1 VHSWRWALGL
11 LTIVNLLNYLDRYV
25 VSALVESL
33 RASELKI
40 TDTQAGLLM
49 TSFLLVYTFSSPF
62 FGNIADKGNRPR
74 TMSIGIAL
82 WSLAT
87 AAAGF
92 AQSFTSL
99 FISRAVVGIGEA
111 AYGTIAPTLI
121 MDKVEAKS
129 HGRAFALFYL
139 AIPVGAA
146 LGYVIGGLVDAHF
159 GWRAAFFVAGVPGLI
174 CAVMVWNLPDR
185 GPTKSHAA
193 AKSSTSIASTIT
205 SYATLLKQRTYRNL
219 VIGYALNTFGMGA
232 LAFWM
237 PSFLERVHGLPR
249 EAATTHFGAVVVGTG
264 IVGTLIGGWLSD
276 RWSRTNPAAPIW
288 IGGLACLLG
297 APLIALAL
305 QPVPILPFWPLVIAA
320 ELLIF
325 MATGP
330 INVAIIKAAP
340 EHLRG
345 AGVAL
350 SILLIHIFGD
360 VPSPPLV
367 GWISD
372 GVGLAT
378 GIILVPISIGMGSL
392 FWIRE
397 AFYK

>member
-1 VHSWRWALGL
+1 MSSSRWALGL
-11 LTIVNLLNYLDRYV
+11 LTAVNLLNYLDRYV

-33 RASELKI
+33 RASELQI

-74 TMSIGIAL
+74 SMSIGIAL

-99 FISRAVVGIGEA
+99 FLSRAVVGIGEA

-121 MDKVEAKS
+121 IDKVAAKS
-129 HGRAFALFYL
+129 QGRAFALFYL

-146 LGYVIGGLVDAHF
+146 LGYVIGGLVDAHY
-159 GWRAAFFVAGVPGLI
+159 GWRAAFFIAGMPGLV
-174 CAVMVWNLPDR
+174 CAALVWRLPDR
-185 GPTKSHAA
+185 ETPMALQTKSIHSLPETFKNYVA
-193 AKSSTSIASTIT
+193 
-205 SYATLLKQRTYRNL
+205 LLKLRTYRNL
-219 VIGYALNTFGMGA
+219 AIGYALNTFGMGA

-237 PSFLERVHGLPR
+237 PSFLERIHGLPR
-249 EAATTHFGAVVVGTG
+249 ESATTHFGAVVVVTG
-264 IVGTLIGGWLSD
+264 ILGTLAGGWLSD

-288 IGGLACLLG
+288 IGGLACLFG

-305 QPVPILPFWPLVIAA
+305 QPQPLLPFWPLVIGA

-340 EHLRG
+340 ENLRG

-372 GVGLAT
+372 SVGLAT
-378 GIILVPISIGMGSL
+378 GIALVPISIGLGSL

-397 AFYK
+397 ASYK